1 MPRSKK
7 KPDFE
12 TAIQRLE
19 EIVELLEDGE
29 LSLEDSLKHF
39 EEGVALTRNCQS
51 ALSEAEQKIRLLSE
65 KNGELQVQELDSDQ
79 LDD

>member
-12 TAIQRLE
+12 SAIERLE
-19 EIVELLEDGE
+19 AIVELLEEGE

-39 EEGVALTRNCQS
+39 EEGVALTRSCQAS
-51 ALSEAEQKIRLLSE
+51 LAEAEQKIQLLSG
-65 KNGELQVQELDSDQ
+65 KNGELVVEPLPDEA